1 MKCYQNLEERKNKY
15 FLKLHKMRRSS
26 RNTFSFPD
34 FSLRRLLLQ
43 GARAARG
50 SPPLGSRLCDAE
62 KGNSKHAASSST
74 KVISSFNFIFIIFI
88 FFETQETSYLFLI
101 FIPYIYPY
109 LSQQFFLLRN
119 ITFCGFVIIPHSY
132 LICLKENFV
141 KYFL

>member
-1 MKCYQNLEERKNKY
+1 
-15 FLKLHKMRRSS
+15 MRRSS

-74 KVISSFNFIFIIFI
+74 KVTTFFLFFYYFSF
-88 FFETQETSYLFLI
+88 LFL
-101 FIPYIYPY
+101 
-109 LSQQFFLLRN
+109 
-119 ITFCGFVIIPHSY
+119 
-132 LICLKENFV
+132 
-141 KYFL
+141 

>member
-1 MKCYQNLEERKNKY
+1 
-15 FLKLHKMRRSS
+15 MRRSS

-74 KVISSFNFIFIIFI
+74 KVTTFFYFFIIFH
-88 FFETQETSYLFLI
+88 FSFCEHKMSYLFLI
-101 FIPYIYPY
+101 SYPFFIFSIIYPY
-109 LSQQFFLLRN
+109 LSQQLL
-119 ITFCGFVIIPHSY
+119 F
-132 LICLKENFV
+132 
-141 KYFL
+141 

>member
-1 MKCYQNLEERKNKY
+1 MKCYQNLKERKNKN
-15 FLKLHKMRRSS
+15 KMRRSS

-74 KVISSFNFIFIIFI
+74 KVIFFIF
-88 FFETQETSYLFLI
+88 ET
-101 FIPYIYPY
+101 
-109 LSQQFFLLRN
+109 
-119 ITFCGFVIIPHSY
+119 
-132 LICLKENFV
+132 
-141 KYFL
+141 

>member
-1 MKCYQNLEERKNKY
+1 MKCYQNLKEKIN
-15 FLKLHKMRRSS
+15 KMRRSS

-74 KVISSFNFIFIIFI
+74 KVIS
-88 FFETQETSYLFLI
+88 T
-101 FIPYIYPY
+101 
-109 LSQQFFLLRN
+109 FLL
-119 ITFCGFVIIPHSY
+119 FYPV
-132 LICLKENFV
+132 
-141 KYFL
+141 FLSFLLLF

>member
-1 MKCYQNLEERKNKY
+1 MKCYQNLKEKKSNCFF
-15 FLKLHKMRRSS
+15 FLIFNHKMRRSS

-74 KVISSFNFIFIIFI
+74 KVRN
-88 FFETQETSYLFLI
+88 
-101 FIPYIYPY
+101 
-109 LSQQFFLLRN
+109 FLLSHNN
-119 ITFCGFVIIPHSY
+119 IRAY
-132 LICLKENFV
+132 L
-141 KYFL
+141 

>member
-1 MKCYQNLEERKNKY
+1 
-15 FLKLHKMRRSS
+15 MRRSS

-74 KVISSFNFIFIIFI
+74 KVI
-88 FFETQETSYLFLI
+88 FFYFLFLP
-101 FIPYIYPY
+101 F
-109 LSQQFFLLRN
+109 
-119 ITFCGFVIIPHSY
+119 SY
-132 LICLKENFV
+132 LISFFTCIYSCIYPRIYLYNFL
-141 KYFL
+141 F